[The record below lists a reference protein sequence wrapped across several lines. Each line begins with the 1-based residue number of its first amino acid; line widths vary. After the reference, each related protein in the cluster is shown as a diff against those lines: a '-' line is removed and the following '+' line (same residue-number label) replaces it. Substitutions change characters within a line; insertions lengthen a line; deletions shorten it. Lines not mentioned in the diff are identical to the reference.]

1 MNRRAP
7 SDLWLWLVVI
17 LPTISAAMACFKL
30 QAVFILAMLFGLA
43 LLECGRLPD
52 AKFAQVLARYAG
64 CAFVTTVPYMLV
76 GYSMMFDFERL
87 LEILRFKEAA
97 PVADQYQGVYGAIT
111 WESVSPWTKISYQAS
126 FCLMGGL
133 ILAAGFTREVR
144 PLAQLALCSVWAVA
158 VYPTFG
164 AWSWGLGWLGRRGF
178 HDFAGGTVVYSLAG
192 WSVLGV
198 LAARAWSIRPMRTD
212 AHVLTK
218 NHRPWLYACGVV
230 LLSPALALFELFE
243 PSESSELV
251 VAINLAAALGAIAAS
266 VVGLAV
272 FRCWR
277 MQFVFVGCWA
287 AMAAV
292 SAVPGPPLVGT
303 IAESLLSGSAAGSL
317 SVVALWFVDKLRI
330 PDRLGVISACG
341 VGGACGTVAVGFIH
355 ISPGTAFIHIAPG
368 STLGPVTLTAQLI
381 GVATAF
387 VFAFGVF
394 GGITWAALYLHR
406 KRTENATHSL

>member
-64 CAFVTTVPYMLV
+64 CAFVTTALYMLV
-76 GYSMMFDFERL
+76 GYLLMFNFDRL
-87 LEILRFKEAA
+87 LEFLRIKEVA
-97 PVADQYQGVYGAIT
+97 PVADEYQGVYGAIT
-111 WESVSPWTKISYQAS
+111 WTAVPLWTKISFQAS
-126 FCLMGGL
+126 VCLMGGL
-133 ILAAGFTREVR
+133 MLAAGFTREVR
-144 PLAQLALCSVWAVA
+144 PLAQLALCAVWAVV

-164 AWSWGLGWLGRRGF
+164 AWSWGDGWLYRRGF
-178 HDFAGGTVVYSLAG
+178 FDFAGGTVAYSLAG

-198 LAARAWSIRPMRTD
+198 LAARAWSIRPVRTD
-212 AHVLTK
+212 AHFLTK
-218 NHRPWLYACGVV
+218 NYRPWLYACGAV
-230 LLSPALALFELFE
+230 LLSPGLGLLEFLA
-243 PSESSELV
+243 PSDSSELIV
-251 VAINLAAALGAIAAS
+251 SVNLAAALGALGSSI
-266 VVGLAV
+266 VGLALIH
-272 FRCWR
+272 CWR
-277 MQFVFVGCWA
+277 LQFAFVGCWA

-292 SAVPGPPLVGT
+292 AAVPGPPYIGT
-303 IAESLLSGSAAGSL
+303 LADSLLSGTAAGSL
-317 SVVALWFVDKLRI
+317 SVVSLWIVDKLRI
-330 PDRLGVISACG
+330 PDRLGVISALG
-341 VGGACGTVAVGFIH
+341 VGGACGTAAIGMVN
-355 ISPGTAFIHIAPG
+355 IAPG

-381 GVATAF
+381 GVAAAF